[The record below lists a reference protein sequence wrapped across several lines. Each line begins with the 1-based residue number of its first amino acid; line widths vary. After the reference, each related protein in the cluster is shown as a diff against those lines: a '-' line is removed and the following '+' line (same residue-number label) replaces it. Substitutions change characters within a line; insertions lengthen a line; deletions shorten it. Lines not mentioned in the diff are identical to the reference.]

1 MLSTSS
7 QWVKVQPRNSDAH
20 RLRDT
25 YSDVFGPADTKLD
38 LKDFRC
44 LVPIDPIGRFR
55 WLFRCF
61 PQVTGVTGL
70 LTCKMAESSS
80 SVESVFNGK
89 NRCFEHLKVHL
100 MNLMLLLNLFRL
112 CWGII
117 SDVRWNLYVFC
128 HCPFCPCK
136 DNIKTNLISCLNSPL
151 LFIYI
156 VLFKK
161 GWGAPLRGEG
171 QTGVIYAILC
181 KM

>member
-1 MLSTSS
+1 MLST
-7 QWVKVQPRNSDAH
+7 QVKVQPRNSDAH
-20 RLRDT
+20 GLRDT
-25 YSDVFGPADTKLD
+25 YSDVFDPADTKLD
-38 LKDFRC
+38 LKHFWC
-44 LVPIDPIGRFR
+44 LVPIGRFH
-55 WLFRCF
+55 WLFRRF

-128 HCPFCPCK
+128 HCPFGPCK
-136 DNIKTNLISCLNSPL
+136 DNI
-151 LFIYI
+151 
-156 VLFKK
+156 
-161 GWGAPLRGEG
+161 
-171 QTGVIYAILC
+171 QTWYLAWTPRC
-181 KM
+181 YSST